1 MVEITPRFAL
11 PLDLPR
17 GNGDS
22 EALEFHLAS
31 QDGEHSAP
39 APGTR
44 ADSRASANAPFGGL
58 PQSQFFYADRDGS
71 GSGTTVRHGQSGTA
85 GVTTGPKQV
94 LTTANAGGGN
104 TVKLQDFKPP
114 GWEDAG
120 GNPAACYR
128 LACAGASQT
137 APSGQSVTGG
147 GGVILYESTAQR
159 FKTDKAAS
167 DVALEQI
174 KRHIDAGR
182 AVVAGISEP
191 DSSSVVDP
199 KTQPVTDHFVAVN
212 GYETDA
218 NGKIVGLYARDNAV
232 GGAPEIHFVVGAD
245 GSITKP
251 KDPRAPSDYMK
262 AEYQL
267 SEVRFHEGFGYGG
280 NLRPTD
286 DAGKSMVWPLPTES
300 SDTRPLKHHVT
311 EKI

>member
-1 MVEITPRFAL
+1 MVEITPRSAL

-17 GNGDS
+17 GKGDT
-22 EALEFHLAS
+22 EASEFHLALEAS
-31 QDGEHSAP
+31 ERSGP
-39 APGTR
+39 ALGTHL
-44 ADSRASANAPFGGL
+44 DPRASANAPFGGL

-71 GSGTTVRHGQSGTA
+71 GSGTTVGHGQSGTA

-94 LTTANAGGGN
+94 VTTANAGGGN

-137 APSGQSVTGG
+137 ARPGESVTGG
-147 GGVILYESTAQR
+147 GGVILYEATAQR
-159 FKTDKAAS
+159 FKTDKTAS

-174 KRHIDAGR
+174 KKHIDAGR

-199 KTQPVTDHFVAVN
+199 KTQPVTDHFVAIN

-218 NGKIVGLYARDNAV
+218 KGKIVGLYAKDNAV

-267 SEVRFHEGFGYGG
+267 SEVRFHEGFGYTG

-286 DAGKSMVWPLPTES
+286 AAGKGMVWPLPPEA
-300 SDTRPLKHHVT
+300 SDAHPPKHQVS
-311 EKI
+311 EKL